1 MKNIKELLDKLEIN
15 YKELKLYEKAFS
27 HSSFVNESKDKTIES
42 YERLEFLGDSI
53 LNNIVALYLYNNFV
67 DRDPGEL
74 TLTRSYVVK
83 KEFLAKV
90 GKELKFEEYIKV
102 GVGERKTKLSNSI
115 YEDVFESLVAAIY
128 LDAGYDE
135 TKNFIINKI
144 CSKIK
149 DIDIDNLKDYKTKL
163 QEFLQNEKGKSVKY
177 EKISEK
183 NNADGT
189 KTFEASALFEENV
202 LGTGIGQ
209 SIKKAEQAAAKEALK
224 KVTKGV

>member
-1 MKNIKELLDKLEIN
+1 MKNIEELLNKLEIK
-15 YKELKLYEKAFS
+15 YKELRLYEKAFS
-27 HSSFVNESKDKTIES
+27 HSSYVNESKDKTIES

-53 LNNIVALYLYNNFV
+53 LNNIVALYLFNNFE

-83 KEFLAKV
+83 KEFLAKI
-90 GKELKFEEYIKV
+90 GKELQFEEYIKV

-128 LDAGYDE
+128 LDAGYE
-135 TKNFIINKI
+135 EAKNFIINKI

-177 EKISEK
+177 QKIDEK

-189 KTFEASALFEENV
+189 KTFEAIAMFEENV
-202 LGTGIGQ
+202 LGKGMGQ
-209 SIKKAEQAAAKEALK
+209 SIKKAEQAAAKEALN

>member
-1 MKNIKELLDKLEIN
+1 MKNIEELLNKLEIK
-15 YKELKLYEKAFS
+15 YKELRLYEKAFS
-27 HSSFVNESKDKTIES
+27 HSSYVNESKDKTIES

-53 LNNIVALYLYNNFV
+53 LNNIVALYLFNNFE

-83 KEFLAKV
+83 KEFLAKI
-90 GKELKFEEYIKV
+90 GRELQFEEYIKV

-128 LDAGYDE
+128 LDAGYE
-135 TKNFIINKI
+135 EAKNFIINKI

-177 EKISEK
+177 QKIDEK

-189 KTFEASALFEENV
+189 KTFEAIAMFEENV
-202 LGTGIGQ
+202 LGKGTGQ
-209 SIKKAEQAAAKEALK
+209 SIKKAEQAAAKEALN